1 MKKRISASIL
11 MTLVLGVLSAAIVAA
26 QSPATP
32 ATPAQPATP
41 SKVATPHNQMMM
53 VSEPNYVMATAYHD
67 GLSSFAR
74 ALHGQAVGAK
84 TVNVD
89 FARAAVTEMRRD
101 FDMMKKYNEAYMKTI
116 SAEVRANTAT
126 MMQELETH
134 RADLHVQL
142 TALEKEVALDVPDT
156 KKVAT
161 LATAVQ
167 THLDAMAKLDDGNPA
182 GKLTFKL

>member
-11 MTLVLGVLSAAIVAA
+11 LTLLVGVFSAAIVAA

-41 SKVATPHNQMMM
+41 GKVATPQNQMTM

-67 GLSSFAR
+67 GLNSFAM
-74 ALHGQAVGAK
+74 ALHGQTVGAK

-89 FARAAVTEMRRD
+89 FARAAVTEMRRGY
-101 FDMMKKYNEAYMKTI
+101 DMMKKYNEAYMKTI
-116 SAEVRANTAT
+116 SAEVRSNTAA

-134 RADLHVQL
+134 RADLNVQL

-167 THLDAMAKLDDGNPA
+167 TQLEAMSKLGESNPA